1 MNSEPCG
8 KPLQPGLLSPIGFA
22 LLFAVF
28 AGMHFQSLTGLSLT
42 ADDDGAYSRTD
53 PAGWI
58 AQGRWG
64 AYLVE
69 RFVMPLPVITFL
81 PYALFGACL
90 CVSFA
95 LLTASLGVSALSWP
109 VLLAFAFFI
118 GVPQWLFIMEFSA
131 NIVPVGIGFLCASGS
146 AFMFYKTSA
155 PGLSPRQRAGFAALS
170 VLLLCL
176 AMSPYQS
183 LFVAGLLMSS
193 AVIMVRFARAEVSVS
208 CALWMHAVIATAGA
222 IAYAL
227 CIGVNEAFFVLHP
240 NLQRITFYAE
250 ELFRPGE
257 AIRDIR
263 GAWTAAVSAYK
274 GVVWGDN
281 GFYGTSV
288 SAFGLATVALSV
300 VVIALAFRGGAVRGL
315 LVAAWVVA
323 AWLAVVA
330 FQLVAGGPYV
340 PFRAMVQLPALLAV
354 LAIVGV
360 TFTTNGARVAMLFL
374 LAAAVFQ
381 ESMVV
386 NRAAASHELVAT
398 RDAYIAGDLFRR
410 VASVGRPGKDGL
422 YKIETLGLSPGNPA
436 YPMPPSSYMAFSWFA
451 HESQDSF
458 RVVGYM
464 RMLGY
469 PVTEARRGAST
480 FSQQWAS
487 MPSWPA
493 EGSVA
498 ASGDT
503 ILIKLNDVP
512 GISETGQ

>member
-1 MNSEPCG
+1 MNSEASSY

-28 AGMHFQSLTGLSLT
+28 LVMYFQSLTGLSLT
-42 ADDDGAYSRTD
+42 ADDDGAYSRMD
-53 PAGWI
+53 PAGWV

-69 RFVMPLPVITFL
+69 RFIMPLPVITFL

-95 LLTASLGVSALSWP
+95 LLAASLGVSSLSWP
-109 VLLAFAFFI
+109 ALLAFAFFI
-118 GVPQWLFIMEFSA
+118 GVPQWLFVMEFSA
-131 NIVPVGIGFLCASGS
+131 NLAPIGIGFLCASAS
-146 AFMFYKTSA
+146 AFTFYKASA
-155 PGLSPRQRAGFAALS
+155 PDLSPRQRIAFAAPAI
-170 VLLLCL
+170 LLLCL

-183 LFVAGLLMSS
+183 LLVAGLLMSS
-193 AVIMVRFARAEVSVS
+193 AVIMVRLARAEVSLS
-208 CALWMHAVIATAGA
+208 CALWMHAGIAAAGA

-227 CIGVNEAFFVLHP
+227 CIWVNDAFFVLHP
-240 NLQRITFYAE
+240 HLQRITFYAD
-250 ELFRPGE
+250 ELFRPRE
-257 AIRDIR
+257 AIRDIP

-274 GVVWGDN
+274 GVVWGDH

-288 SAFGLATVALSV
+288 SAFGLATVALGV
-300 VVIALAFRGGAVRGL
+300 VLIVLAFRSGAVRGL
-315 LVAAWVVA
+315 LLTVWLAA
-323 AWLAVVA
+323 AWLAVVV

-340 PFRAMVQLPALLAV
+340 PFRAMVQLPALSAV
-354 LAIVGV
+354 LAIVGI
-360 TFTTNGARVAMLFL
+360 TFTAKGVRAVILLL
-374 LAAAVFQ
+374 LATAVFQ
-381 ESMVV
+381 ESMVI

-410 VASVGRPGKDGL
+410 IASVGRPGEDGL
-422 YKIETLGLSPGNPA
+422 YKIQTLGLSPGKPA
-436 YPMPPSSYMAFSWFA
+436 YPMPHTSYMAFSWFA
-451 HESQDSF
+451 HESQNSF

-469 PVTEARRGAST
+469 PVSDAGLKAATL
-480 FSQQWAS
+480 SQQWAS

-498 ASGDT
+498 AFGDVT
-503 ILIKLNDVP
+503 LIKLNEVP
-512 GISETGQ
+512 GLE